1 MAVERRSVAAAL
13 LLVAALAHAA
23 PAHQHGVAQLDA
35 VLDGAVLTVSLSLP
49 LDSLLG
55 FERAPRSAAEKQAA
69 AALVERLRTDALLVQ
84 PDPAA
89 ACVREAVEIA
99 SPALGLGPAPGGAAD
114 EHADID
120 ASFRF
125 RCADPARLGHVE
137 LGLMKAWPRLSRI
150 DAQLVGAR
158 GQARQV
164 LRRPA
169 TRLVWPR

>member
-1 MAVERRSVAAAL
+1 MAVERSGAAVALLLAAAL
-13 LLVAALAHAA
+13 AQAA
-23 PAHQHGVAQLDA
+23 PAHQHGVARLDA
-35 VLDGAVLTVSLSLP
+35 VLDGPLLTVSLSLP

-55 FERAPRSAAEKQAA
+55 FERAPRSAAEKQAG

-89 ACVREAVEIA
+89 GCVREAVEIA
-99 SPALGLGPAPGGAAD
+99 SPALGVGSGPGDAGG
-114 EHADID
+114 EHADVD
-120 ASFRF
+120 ASWRF

-137 LGLMKAWPRLSRI
+137 LGLMKAWPRLLRVE
-150 DAQLVGAR
+150 AQLVGAR

-169 TRLVWPR
+169 TRLAWPR

>member
-1 MAVERRSVAAAL
+1 MAVERRSAAAAL
-13 LLVAALAHAA
+13 LVAAALAHAA
-23 PAHQHGVAQLDA
+23 PAHQHGVAQLDG

-99 SPALGLGPAPGGAAD
+99 SPVLGPGPGGVG

-120 ASFRF
+120 ASWRF
-125 RCADPARLGHVE
+125 RCADPTRLGHVE

-158 GQARQV
+158 GQTRQV

-169 TRLVWPR
+169 TRLAWPR